1 MKVRINKE
9 GMGKKIIEVVVEELE
24 TELLE
29 KIKETREKDKEA
41 VKVVEEIKRAEIKTL
56 REDEWEIRENLV
68 LKKEKIYILKD
79 KKLRLEVI
87 WLHHDIPVAEYR
99 EREI

>member
-1 MKVRINKE
+1 M
-9 GMGKKIIEVVVEELE
+9 VVEELE
-24 TELLE
+24 IELSKE
-29 KIKETREKDKEA
+29 IKKIREKDKEV
-41 VKVVEEIKRAEIKTL
+41 VKVVKEIKRTEIQVL

-87 WLHHDIPVAEYR
+87 
-99 EREI
+99 

>member
-1 MKVRINKE
+1 M
-9 GMGKKIIEVVVEELE
+9 VVEELE
-24 TELLE
+24 IELSKE
-29 KIKETREKDKEA
+29 IKKIREKDKEV
-41 VKVVEEIKRAEIKTL
+41 VKVVEEIKRTEIQVL

-87 WLHHDIPVAEYR
+87 
-99 EREI
+99 

>member
-1 MKVRINKE
+1 LIKKE
-9 GMGKKIIEVVVEELE
+9 WVKRIIEVVVEELE
-24 TELLE
+24 TELSE
-29 KIKETREKDKEA
+29 KIKETRGKDKEA
-41 VKVVEEIKRAEIKTL
+41 VKVVEEIKRVEIKAL

-87 WLHHDIPVAEYR
+87 
-99 EREI
+99 

>member
-1 MKVRINKE
+1 
-9 GMGKKIIEVVVEELE
+9 VVVEELE

-87 WLHHDIPVAEYR
+87 
-99 EREI
+99 